1 MRWFWASGATNEPGK
16 QWVSMAPGAEL
27 PAALSAPPA
36 QAAEAANR
44 EVSGDTDEDEEF
56 EEGMDVDVD
65 AGPALAV

>member
-1 MRWFWASGATNEPGK
+1 
-16 QWVSMAPGAEL
+16 MAPGAEL